1 MVSQN
6 VCPLSPSKIKLI
18 WDFAPYQL
26 VLSSSMSAKQI
37 QQPNLDVPVAD
48 DVPVVAKGRG
58 RPKKVAFKKKNAVK
72 SDEIVSASDAEGDS
86 ANEAISDVASSVE
99 DEDEEI
105 VSADES
111 DGAIAEGTSP
121 EAETVVVGEKTKE
134 KTTKYSVAEIAEV
147 EKITST
153 NDEQL
158 VLTRRQL
165 DIAIE
170 QERLKSKEGG
180 TRGEKASFKVMG
192 QFDKSY
198 FLELQNQYKQESGA
212 VYTLQAFQSAIDYW
226 MFKHINIGNAYARSA
241 GNLKTKEMKKGG
253 TKVVGVE
260 MPSGF
265 WENDFLCGF
274 LTSPEGK
281 EQLEVAEETMRVKRK
296 TTTNS
301 AKTNKTKEGRSK
313 NVKDA
318 FANMTAEE
326 KAEMIKQLLGGE

>member
-1 MVSQN
+1 
-6 VCPLSPSKIKLI
+6 
-18 WDFAPYQL
+18 
-26 VLSSSMSAKQI
+26 MSASNTQI
-37 QQPNLDVPVAD
+37 QTQTAS
-48 DVPVVAKGRG
+48 VVAKKRG
-58 RPKKVAFKKKNAVK
+58 RPKKFTKIVKKSA
-72 SDEIVSASDAEGDS
+72 EIVSGDDASSAGSADDASSAEETDS
-86 ANEAISDVASSVE
+86 ANEQIMTYDPLS
-99 DEDEEI
+99 EEI
-105 VSADES
+105 ISIEDVVSP
-111 DGAIAEGTSP
+111 IAEGTSP
-121 EAETVVVGEKTKE
+121 EAETVVVSDKTKE
-134 KTTKYSVAEIAEV
+134 KVAKYSAEEIAEV
-147 EKITST
+147 EEIVST
-153 NDEQL
+153 NDKQL

-170 QERLKSKEGG
+170 QERLKSKESGA
-180 TRGEKASFKVMG
+180 RGEKASFKVMG

-274 LTSPEGK
+274 LTSAEGK

-301 AKTNKTKEGRSK
+301 AKTNKTKEGRTK

-318 FANMTAEE
+318 FANMSAEE
-326 KAEMIKQLLGGE
+326 KAEMIKQLHSLMG